1 MPFEAPIEEI
11 KEKVIVAIDG
21 VGQSLSPRLP
31 NLTPRVWGQDWL
43 IVFVEK

>member
-1 MPFEAPIEEI
+1 MPFEAPVEEI

-21 VGQSLSPRLP
+21 VGQSLSPWLS
-31 NLTPRVWGQDWL
+31 NLTPRVRGQDWL